1 MKRTI
6 TAVVVVALA
15 VVAWRFFTGDEDGAS
30 FRGRPPAPVTVYTVE
45 TRGYSERIPALGT
58 LQAWESVDIAT
69 SVSQLVAEL
78 LFEDGEQVEAG
89 QVLARLRQDAEQAS
103 LSELQVRLADA
114 EREVR
119 RLVDL
124 AQRNQVA
131 QTDLDSAR
139 TEVDVIRYQISEV
152 RARIADRTVV
162 APFAGVL
169 GLREVSEGALVSAG
183 QRLTTL
189 DDISRMRLRF
199 TVPERY
205 LGELKVGQQ
214 ITGTT
219 AAYNRAFSGRLTS
232 IDSRVDPVARS
243 VIARAMIPN
252 DERLLRP
259 GMLMELNITTR
270 EEQVLMVPEES
281 LESRGARHFVWTV
294 EGENATRTEVQL
306 GGRTPGW
313 VVVKHGVESGQT
325 IVRDGLVR
333 LSGTSAAVRVVE
345 NR

>member
-1 MKRTI
+1 VI
-6 TAVVVVALA
+6 IAVALI
-15 VVAWRFFTGDEDGAS
+15 AWRQFGGSDDGGAY
-30 FRGRPPAPVTVYTVE
+30 RERPPAPVTLFDVE

-69 SVSQLVAEL
+69 SVSQLVSEL

-119 RLVDL
+119 RLEDL
-124 AQRNQVA
+124 ARRNQVA

-139 TEVDVIRYQISEV
+139 TEVDVIRHQISEV
-152 RARIADRTVV
+152 RARIKDRTVV

-189 DDISRMRLRF
+189 DDITRMRLRF

-205 LGELKVGQQ
+205 LGELRVGQE
-214 ITGTT
+214 IAGTT
-219 AAYNRAFSGRLTS
+219 AAYNREFRGRLTS
-232 IDSRVDPVARS
+232 IDSRVDPVSRS
-243 VIARAMIPN
+243 VTARAVLPN
-252 DERLLRP
+252 DDRLLRP

-281 LESRGARHFVWTV
+281 IESRGARHFVWTV
-294 EGENATRTEVQL
+294 DGDRAQRTEVQL

-313 VVVKHGVESGQT
+313 VVITHGIAEGQT
-325 IVRDGLVR
+325 VVRDGLVR

-345 NR
+345 G